1 MKSID
6 LNCDMGESY
15 GAYTLGVDDRLLPL
29 ISSANIACG
38 WHAGDPLV
46 MNRTVQL
53 AIKHKVS
60 IGAHPGYPD
69 LIGFG
74 RRQMDCSLK
83 EIRAYV
89 MYQVGALQAFC
100 TAGGTSLR
108 HVKSH
113 GALYNTAVQN
123 EDILRVIAEAVASID
138 SDIYLVTLAT
148 KSSERTREI
157 CRQAGIKVVFEA
169 FADRAYSP
177 QCTLVPRT
185 QANAIIH
192 SPKAAAEQVFRIV
205 SEGMVRAVDGTDIPL
220 DAQTI
225 CVHGDTPEAVDI
237 VQQIRLLLE
246 AADISIKPMEA
257 G

>member
-46 MNRTVQL
+46 MSRTVQL
-53 AIKHKVS
+53 AITHKVG

-69 LIGFG
+69 LLGFG
-74 RRQMDCSLK
+74 RRQMDCSLR

-100 TAGGTSLR
+100 TAGGISLR

-138 SDIYLVTLAT
+138 ADIYLVTLAT

-169 FADRAYSP
+169 FADRAYTP

-192 SPKAAAEQVFRIV
+192 SPEAAAERVIRIV

-237 VQQIRLLLE
+237 IRQIRRLLE
-246 AADISIKPMEA
+246 AAGIAIKPMAA